1 MLRRQRE
8 RLTKVGG
15 DSPLIEGA
23 TATRATPWLWLSL
36 PIVVLALGASL
47 AGIVARDTYAHE
59 TPNWQGQAVG
69 QDIANLLGFVILGVL
84 AIAAARGSTG
94 AYLAWTGLVAFSVYS
109 FAIYA
114 FAVHFG
120 RFFLV
125 YVAVFGLSVWA
136 LIGGL
141 SATDP
146 SRVKAMFSPNVPIR
160 STAIVL
166 IVIAS
171 LFYLLWLSEIVPTI
185 GSGTVPKALRE
196 AGLLTNPV
204 HVIDMAVLLP
214 AAILTGVL
222 LLRRSAWG
230 FVLAPTI
237 LGCFIFLGVTI
248 VAAIFVLR
256 GRGEA
261 GPMGVALAVSVLTVV
276 ETVVL
281 VRFLGALSEG

>member
-1 MLRRQRE
+1 
-8 RLTKVGG
+8 
-15 DSPLIEGA
+15 LIEGA
-23 TATRATPWLWLSL
+23 TPIKATPWLWLSL
-36 PIVVLALGASL
+36 PIVVLALVASI
-47 AGIVARDTYAHE
+47 AGIVGRDTYARE
-59 TPNWQGQAVG
+59 TANWQGQAVG
-69 QDIANLLGFVILGVL
+69 QDIANLVGYVILGAL
-84 AIAAARGSTG
+84 AIAAARGSMR

-125 YVAVFGLSVWA
+125 YVAVLGLSVYA

-141 SATDP
+141 GAIDP

-166 IVIAS
+166 IVIGS
-171 LFYLLWLSEIVPTI
+171 LFYLLWLSEVVPTI
-185 GSGTVPKALRE
+185 GSGTAPKTLRD

-222 LLRRSAWG
+222 LVRRSAWG
-230 FVLAPTI
+230 FALAPTI

-256 GRGEA
+256 GRGETA
-261 GPMGVALAVSVLTVV
+261 PMGVAVAVSVLTAV
-276 ETVVL
+276 EAVIL